1 MKNNGSPMEVIED
14 LYNTHYRYML
24 NFLLR
29 LTPDRQ
35 LAEDIVQEV
44 FSNLL
49 THPETMLKVRNIQS
63 FLITSARNR
72 LIDHYRKKKR
82 SLLQDGQMMERLLID
97 QYSASRIPERK
108 EIQEILLKLPRE
120 YSFVLI
126 ARDYYGYSYQEI
138 ADLLGISLENAK
150 TRIFRAR
157 KSFLKHFREAD
168 KDDRF

>member
-1 MKNNGSPMEVIED
+1 MKNNENPMEVIED

-49 THPETMLKVRNIQS
+49 THPETMLKIRNIQS

-97 QYSASRIPERK
+97 QY
-108 EIQEILLKLPRE
+108 
-120 YSFVLI
+120 
-126 ARDYYGYSYQEI
+126 
-138 ADLLGISLENAK
+138 
-150 TRIFRAR
+150 
-157 KSFLKHFREAD
+157 
-168 KDDRF
+168 